1 MSLAARCAARLVDGL
16 VGRLPIAVDSSA
28 PDGLELEDLDNLCWL
43 LAKAQR
49 QATHWPISHRLF
61 SGPVPSFGRPP
72 WLAHWGQEFHKPF
85 AMQTCAHARI
95 RIELVQDAVRLGHE
109 RVLAAAGRSGPAL
122 D

>member
-1 MSLAARCAARLVDGL
+1 MSLAARCAARL
-16 VGRLPIAVDSSA
+16 GRPRPIAVDSSA

-43 LAKAQR
+43 LAKARR

-72 WLAHWGQEFHKPF
+72 WLAHWGQEFYKPF